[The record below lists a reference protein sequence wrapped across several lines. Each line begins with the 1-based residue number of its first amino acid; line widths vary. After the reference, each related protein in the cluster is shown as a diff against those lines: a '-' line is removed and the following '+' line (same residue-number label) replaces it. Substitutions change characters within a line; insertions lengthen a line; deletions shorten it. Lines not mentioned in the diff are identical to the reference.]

1 MRSLRSRLRAR
12 WWPLVVIPLTALA
25 VAPAASAHGSD
36 IFNTSLFADESDA
49 LWPIEVKVEL
59 TPLDAHTEHAPFV
72 HRQVVSDGH
81 KVQVAHVFRSGK
93 GLHDLQ
99 VEVVP
104 RKHAGKAVELEYDLS
119 VRESA
124 YERVTLGAYV
134 LHRLNLGPGPEV
146 EAPALRSVKADIV
159 SVRDRAH
166 TVLMEVGT
174 VRYEVRLAAAT
185 VRG

>member
-1 MRSLRSRLRAR
+1 M
-12 WWPLVVIPLTALA
+12 
-25 VAPAASAHGSD
+25 
-36 IFNTSLFADESDA
+36 FNTSLFADQSDA
-49 LWPIEVKVEL
+49 LWPIEVDVEIA
-59 TPLDAHTEHAPFV
+59 PLDAHVEHDPFV

-81 KVQVAHVFRSGK
+81 KVRVAHVFRSGR

-104 RKHAGKAVELEYDLS
+104 RRHAGRVVELEYDLS

-124 YERVTLGAYV
+124 YERVTLGEYV

-146 EAPALRSVKADIV
+146 EPPAVRSVKADIV
-159 SVRDRAH
+159 SVQDRPH
-166 TVLMEVGT
+166 TVLLEVGA
-174 VRYEVRLAAAT
+174 VRYEVRLGAAT